1 MSVENPPLSIIEHYF
16 SKPEKVQTTVLGA
29 GNINDTFLVQ
39 SANDKIVLQCIN
51 RQVFPDPQL
60 LIHNLQQLSQHLQS
74 RQKPETQRWE
84 DAVIVSTLSGQ
95 LSVQDNNGNLWRAL
109 SYIDKSV
116 SVTKVKTSLQAAQ
129 TGWALGHFH
138 NMLTGLNVQAL
149 QIPLPGFHHLSS
161 YLKCY
166 DKLKT
171 TKPIT
176 KNIELCKSI
185 IQLKRNAALSLE
197 RAARKGKI
205 TQKVTHGDPK
215 IANILFDQKTGKAVS
230 IIDLDTV
237 GPGLIQHDIGDCLRS
252 ICNTG
257 GEKGHADDTAFDLK
271 LCETTLNG
279 YFQEAAA
286 LLSPMDKEYIYDGI
300 QAIAFELGLRF
311 FTDYLQG
318 NIYFKC
324 TNPEETLEMALIQF
338 TLYQDITEKEAQ
350 IRKIISNLNRISD

>member
-1 MSVENPPLSIIEHYF
+1 MSIENPPPSIIEHYF
-16 SKPEKVQTTVLGA
+16 PKTEKVQTTALGA

-39 SANDKIVLQCIN
+39 SAKEKFVLQRIN
-51 RQVFPDPQL
+51 GQVFPDPQV
-60 LIHNLQQLSQHLQS
+60 LIHNLQQLSQHIQS
-74 RQKPETQRWE
+74 RQKTETQRWE
-84 DAVIVSTLSGQ
+84 YAVIVSTLSGQ
-95 LSVQDNNGNLWRAL
+95 LSVQDNKGNLWRAL
-109 SYIDKSV
+109 SYIDKSL
-116 SVTKVKTSLQAAQ
+116 SVTKVNTSLQAKQ

-138 NMLTGLNVQAL
+138 NMLMGLNVQTL

-166 DKLKT
+166 DTLKT

-176 KNIELCKSI
+176 KRIESCKYI

-197 RAARKGKI
+197 RAAREGQI
-205 TQKVTHGDPK
+205 TQRVIHGDPK

-237 GPGLIQHDIGDCLRS
+237 GPGFIQHDIGDCLRS

-257 GEKGHADDTAFDLK
+257 GEKGHADDTKFDLK
-271 LCETTLNG
+271 LCELTLNG

-324 TNPEETLEMALIQF
+324 ANPDETLEMALVQF
-338 TLYQDITEKEAQ
+338 ALYQDITDKEAQ
-350 IRKIISNLNRISD
+350 IREIISNLNTISD